1 MSSRAVR
8 QWFRTFLPA
17 TVPAIPYVETV
28 NSAPSPKNLPDLWAT
43 LEFANASEQRLTI
56 GTTAIFREYGMVNV
70 IVLGLSGR
78 GDDAIMEAAEAYRTA
93 LQNISEQVAVGAQFG
108 TLRVDA
114 AEPPST
120 DATESGNW
128 FLASV
133 SCSYTFDVVRA
144 A

>member
-1 MSSRAVR
+1 MSSRVVR
-8 QWFRTFLPA
+8 SWFRAFLPA

-28 NSAPSPKNLPDLWAT
+28 NSAPNPKNLPDVWST
-43 LEFANASEQRLTI
+43 VEFSNASEQRLTI

-78 GDDAIMEAAEAYRTA
+78 GDDDVMEAAETYRAA
-93 LQNISEQVAVGAQFG
+93 LQNITEQIAVDAAFG
-108 TLRVDA
+108 TLRIDA
-114 AEPPST
+114 AEPPNT

-133 SCSYTFDVVRA
+133 SCAYTFDVVRA

>member
-1 MSSRAVR
+1 MPVAV
-8 QWFRTFLPA
+8 PS
-17 TVPAIPYVETV
+17 VPYVETT
-28 NSAPSPKNLPDLWAT
+28 NTMPDPTNLPDVWAT
-43 LEFANASEQRLTI
+43 LEFSNASEQRLTI
-56 GTTAIFREYGMVNV
+56 GAQPIFREYGLVNV

-78 GDDAIMEAAEAYRTA
+78 GDEAPMQAAELYRAA
-93 LQNISEQVAVGAQFG
+93 LQNISAQVPLGPGQTG
-108 TLRVDA
+108 SLRIDS
-114 AEPPST
+114 AEPPNT